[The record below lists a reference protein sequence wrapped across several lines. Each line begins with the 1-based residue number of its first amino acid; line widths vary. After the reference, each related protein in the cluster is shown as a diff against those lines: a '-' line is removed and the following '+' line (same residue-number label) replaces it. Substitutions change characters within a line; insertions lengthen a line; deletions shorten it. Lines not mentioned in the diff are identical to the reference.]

1 MNAAVVEKIANA
13 VLYEGYLLY
22 PYRASA
28 VKNRQRF
35 NFGVLYPRVYCDLQS
50 GSDAWEMRTE
60 CLMLGGVSTSIEA
73 KARFLQ
79 MVEVG
84 MSWGGDRPGGL
95 SHQEGQERE
104 VPAPVCSLGSIL
116 NHSYR
121 WEFVFPGVED
131 AEGRRSQTL
140 RGELELRALQ
150 VDESLFRVTL
160 SVRNLADPECAGD
173 LSRDQI
179 LLLSLVSVHS
189 ILQVSGGEFVSLLDP
204 PEQLKSAAAGCKNV
218 GAWPVLAGEEGQR
231 KLVLS
236 APIILYDYPQIAPES
251 AGDLFDGCEIDEILA
266 LRILTMTDAEKL
278 EVRNGD
284 DRARL
289 ILERTEMLPPEHFQK
304 LHGALRGMRTSQEG
318 PL

>member
-1 MNAAVVEKIANA
+1 MNATVVEKIANA

-22 PYRASA
+22 PYRSSA
-28 VKNRQRF
+28 VKNQQRF
-35 NFGVLYPRVYCDLQS
+35 NFGVLYPRAYCDLQA
-50 GSDAWEMRTE
+50 GLDASEIRTE
-60 CLMLGGVSTSIEA
+60 CLVAGSNTTNIEV
-73 KARFLQ
+73 KVRFLQ
-79 MVEVG
+79 MAEVG
-84 MSWGGDRPGGL
+84 TPRGSDRPGGL
-95 SHQEGQERE
+95 SHQEGQERD
-104 VPAPVCSLGSIL
+104 VLAPGCSLGSIL
-116 NHSYR
+116 NHAYR
-121 WEFVFPGVED
+121 REFVFSGVED

-140 RGELELRALQ
+140 RGELELAALQ

-160 SVRNLADPECAGD
+160 CVRNLADPEGAGE

-189 ILQVSGGEFVSLLDP
+189 ILQVTGGEFVSLLDP
-204 PEQLKSAAAGCKNV
+204 PEELKSAAAGCKNV

-231 KLVLS
+231 NLVLA

-251 AGDLFDGCEIDEILA
+251 PGDLFDGCEIDEILA
-266 LRILTMTDAEKL
+266 LRILTMTDSEKL

-284 DRARL
+284 DRARM

-304 LHGALRGMRTSQEG
+304 LHGALRGMRISQEE